1 MSRRLLFGFFVALAI
16 CLPAALPAAAADA
29 SPSPSPSPSPAAAAG
44 AGTPLPIGDA
54 NPQDRVSFGSNIHIA
69 AGETAR
75 DVFCMGC
82 SVVSEG
88 TITRDLVVLGGSADI
103 ASVVGRDAFV
113 LGGNLHLGPKATV
126 ARDLSVVGG
135 TSRVDPGATVGRDK
149 TAVGFPGVGTFG
161 PGRNS
166 GGPDTGTVFPG
177 TLFPGALLVLLAALA
192 LAIFPRQLAVT
203 ASLVEARPVAS
214 FGLGCVGI
222 LGGFALAILL
232 AITVILIPVSLVLA
246 IGILL
251 AWVFGW
257 AAIYLIVGNR
267 LLAAA
272 DQKPQPF
279 LAVIV
284 GGAAFALLTLV
295 PLVGIPLGLIGGS
308 IALGAALG
316 SRFGTRT
323 EQGDFFAWGNRSP
336 YFAPASALAPAPQ
349 PPAPAPPLEPAPA
362 PSPEPAPAPTQLP
375 PQEPPEANT

>member
-1 MSRRLLFGFFVALAI
+1 VIRRLLLGFLLALAF
-16 CLPAALPAAAADA
+16 CLPAALPAAADA
-29 SPSPSPSPSPAAAAG
+29 SPSPPTAAD
-44 AGTPLPIGDA
+44 TPLPVVDPNA
-54 NPQDRVSFGSNIHIA
+54 QDRVSFGSNIHIA

-88 TITRDLVVLGGSADI
+88 TVTRDLVVMGGSADI
-103 ASVVGRDAFV
+103 TSVVGRDAFV
-113 LGGNLHLGPKATV
+113 MGGKLHLGPKATV
-126 ARDLSVVGG
+126 ARDLVVVGG

-149 TAVGFPGVGTFG
+149 TAVGFPGIGSFT
-161 PGRNS
+161 PGRTS
-166 GGPDTGTVFPG
+166 GGPDIG

-192 LAIFPRQLAVT
+192 LAMFPRQLAVT
-203 ASLVEARPVAS
+203 ASLAESRPVAS

-251 AWVFGW
+251 AWIFGW

-272 DQKPQPF
+272 DQGSQPF

-284 GGAAFALLTLV
+284 GGAAFALLALV
-295 PLVGIPLGLIGGS
+295 PLVGIPVGLIGGS

-316 SRFGTRT
+316 SRFGTRA
-323 EQGDFFAWGNRSP
+323 EQHDFFAWGSRSP
-336 YFAPASALAPAPQ
+336 YFVPTTAMTPAAPGPPASPTPT
-349 PPAPAPPLEPAPA
+349 
-362 PSPEPAPAPTQLP
+362 PEP
-375 PQEPPEANT
+375 PQEPPAANT

>member
-1 MSRRLLFGFFVALAI
+1 VIRRLFFGFLVALAI
-16 CLPAALPAAAADA
+16 CLPAAVPAAADA
-29 SPSPSPSPSPAAAAG
+29 SPSPSAAVN
-44 AGTPLPIGDA
+44 TPPPVIDA

-75 DVFCMGC
+75 DVFCLGC

-88 TITRDLVVLGGSADI
+88 TVTRDLVVLGGSADI
-103 ASVVGRDAFV
+103 TSVVGRDVFV
-113 LGGNLHLGPKATV
+113 MGGNLHLGPKATV

-135 TSRVDPGATVGRDK
+135 TTTVDPGATVGRDK
-149 TAVGFPGVGTFG
+149 TAVGFPGGGTFT
-161 PGRNS
+161 PSPNF
-166 GGPDTGTVFPG
+166 GGPELGTI
-177 TLFPGALLVLLAALA
+177 FPGALLVLLAALA
-192 LAIFPRQLAVT
+192 LALFPRQLAVT

-272 DQKPQPF
+272 DQKAQPF

-284 GGAAFALLTLV
+284 GGAAFAVLSLV
-295 PLVGIPLGLIGGS
+295 PLVSIPLGLIGGS

-336 YFAPASALAPAPQ
+336 YFVPATAAAPAAQPA
-349 PPAPAPPLEPAPA
+349 APAPPPP
-362 PSPEPAPAPTQLP
+362 PAPTP
-375 PQEPPEANT
+375 PPPEEPPEANT